1 MAEDC
6 LHLSIWVPQQ
16 QPPDHQQHESRR
28 RMEGQRGQPE
38 DQKEAV
44 NSSDEYEDVNNAQE
58 EAGGQTR
65 EKKELHMSE
74 EQLEDTAGLK
84 SEDKVV
90 IQENSSGVNDTKEGL
105 AVLVWMTA
113 GKNKSISSWLVA
125 LCPKLR
131 TLNLKRQAALT
142 PTDLQYKWFRQVE
155 RRHAWR
161 GTGWS
166 GKHHRGQVQRYS
178 GTVVQW
184 YSGTGAQGCS
194 GTGVQAYMGT
204 GVHWY
209 SGTVVRWSSGTVV
222 QWYFGTLIGRV
233 VE

>member
-16 QPPDHQQHESRR
+16 QPQHESRR

-38 DQKEAV
+38 DQKEAT
-44 NSSDEYEDVNNAQE
+44 NSSDEYEDANNAQE
-58 EAGGQTR
+58 EAGGQTK

-74 EQLEDTAGLK
+74 EQLQDKAGMK
-84 SEDKVV
+84 SEEKLD
-90 IQENSSGVNDTKEGL
+90 ILENSSGVNDTKEGL

-113 GKNKSISSWLVA
+113 GKNKNISNWLFA

-131 TLNLKRQAALT
+131 TLKSLNSKRQAALT

-161 GTGWS
+161 GTG
-166 GKHHRGQVQRYS
+166 
-178 GTVVQW
+178 
-184 YSGTGAQGCS
+184 
-194 GTGVQAYMGT
+194 
-204 GVHWY
+204 
-209 SGTVVRWSSGTVV
+209 
-222 QWYFGTLIGRV
+222 
-233 VE
+233 